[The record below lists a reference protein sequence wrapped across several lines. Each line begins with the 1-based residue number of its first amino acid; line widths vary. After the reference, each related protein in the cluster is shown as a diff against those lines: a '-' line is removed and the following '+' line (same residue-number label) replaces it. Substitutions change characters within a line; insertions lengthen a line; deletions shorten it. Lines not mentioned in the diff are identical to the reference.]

1 MNVYLYIAE
10 NNPDAAYEICKKYG
24 YFNINSM
31 EELADSLKSIV
42 AEQGQ
47 DSLEEILNIHPEK
60 EVILEIF
67 DKKKVIEEKPLEE
80 IIQSI
85 FDKNKPVEKEKDC
98 GCMKNAIGDNLSSPA
113 NSKVEGLPSPVVNQ
127 TNTYILV
134 GALIV
139 SIAILSMKK

>member
-10 NNPDAAYEICKKYG
+10 NNPDEAYEICKKYG

-31 EELADSLKSIV
+31 EELADALKSIV

-67 DKKKVIEEKPLEE
+67 DKKKEIDTKPIEDVIQLM
-80 IIQSI
+80 
-85 FDKNKPVEKEKDC
+85 FDKNKPIEKDC
-98 GCMKNAIGDNLSSPA
+98 GCMKSADATPSTPSA
-113 NSKVEGLPSPVVNQ
+113 PSPVVNQ

>member
-1 MNVYLYIAE
+1 
-10 NNPDAAYEICKKYG
+10 
-24 YFNINSM
+24 M
-31 EELADSLKSIV
+31 EELADALKSVV
-42 AEQGQ
+42 AENGQ

-67 DKKKVIEEKPLEE
+67 DKKKVIDTKPIEEV
-80 IIQSI
+80 IQLM
-85 FDKNKPVEKEKDC
+85 FDKNKPIEKDC
-98 GCMKNAIGDNLSSPA
+98 GCMKSADA
-113 NSKVEGLPSPVVNQ
+113 TPSTTTPPSAVVNQ

>member
-10 NNPDAAYEICKKYG
+10 NKPDEAYEICKKYG
-24 YFNINSM
+24 YFNINSI
-31 EELADSLKSIV
+31 EELADALKSIV

-67 DKKKVIEEKPLEE
+67 DKKKVIDTKPFEEVM
-80 IIQSI
+80 QSM
-85 FDKNKPVEKEKDC
+85 FDKNKPVVEKQDC
-98 GCMKNAIGDNLSSPA
+98 VCMKSADATPSTSSA
-113 NSKVEGLPSPVVNQ
+113 PSNVVNQ

>member
-31 EELADSLKSIV
+31 EDLADSLKSIV

-67 DKKKVIEEKPLEE
+67 DKKKVVEEKPLED
-80 IIQSI
+80 IIQKI
-85 FDKNKPVEKEKDC
+85 FDKNKPVEKDC
-98 GCMKNAIGDNLSSPA
+98 GCMKSADASPSLPF
-113 NSKVEGLPSPVVNQ
+113 SKVEEKPSAVVNQ

-139 SIAILSMKK
+139 SIAILSMKKQ

>member
-1 MNVYLYIAE
+1 MNVYSYIAE

-31 EELADSLKSIV
+31 EELGNALKSVV
-42 AEQGQ
+42 AENGQ

-67 DKKKVIEEKPLEE
+67 NKKKVDEKPLEE
-80 IIQSI
+80 IIQKI
-85 FDKNKPVEKEKDC
+85 FDKNKPTEKHDDC
-98 GCMKNAIGDNLSSPA
+98 SCKKSADAIPTSATTQAPSS
-113 NSKVEGLPSPVVNQ
+113 VVNQ

>member
-10 NNPDAAYEICKKYG
+10 NNPDEAYEICKKYG

-31 EELADSLKSIV
+31 EELADALKSIV
-42 AEQGQ
+42 AENGQ

-67 DKKKVIEEKPLEE
+67 DKKKVIDTKPIEEV
-80 IIQSI
+80 IQLM
-85 FDKNKPVEKEKDC
+85 FDKNKPFEKEKDC
-98 GCMKNAIGDNLSSPA
+98 GCMKSADA
-113 NSKVEGLPSPVVNQ
+113 TPSTPPPSTPNTQSNIVNQ

>member
-31 EELADSLKSIV
+31 EELADALKSVV
-42 AEQGQ
+42 AENGQ

-67 DKKKVIEEKPLEE
+67 DKKKVIDTKPFEEV
-80 IIQSI
+80 IQSM
-85 FDKNKPVEKEKDC
+85 FEKNKPVEKEKDC
-98 GCMKNAIGDNLSSPA
+98 GCMKSADATQSTTAAPSS
-113 NSKVEGLPSPVVNQ
+113 VVNQ

>member
-31 EELADSLKSIV
+31 EDLADSLKSIV

-67 DKKKVIEEKPLEE
+67 DKKKVVEEKPLED
-80 IIQSI
+80 IIQKI
-85 FDKNKPVEKEKDC
+85 FDKNKPVEKDC
-98 GCMKNAIGDNLSSPA
+98 GCMKSADASPSPPF
-113 NSKVEGLPSPVVNQ
+113 SKVEEKPSAVVNQ

-139 SIAILSMKK
+139 SIAILSMKKQ

>member
-24 YFNINSM
+24 YFNINSI
-31 EELADSLKSIV
+31 EELADALKSIV
-42 AEQGQ
+42 AENGQ
-47 DSLEEILNIHPEK
+47 QPLEEILNIHPEK

-67 DKKKVIEEKPLEE
+67 DKKKVIDEKPLED
-80 IIQSI
+80 IIQKI
-85 FDKNKPVEKEKDC
+85 FDKNKPVQMEKQDC
-98 GCMKNAIGDNLSSPA
+98 GCMKSADA
-113 NSKVEGLPSPVVNQ
+113 TTTTTQVAPSAVVNQ

>member
-10 NNPDAAYEICKKYG
+10 NNPDEAYEICKKYG
-24 YFNINSM
+24 YFNINSI
-31 EELADSLKSIV
+31 EELADALKSIV
-42 AEQGQ
+42 AENGQ
-47 DSLEEILNIHPEK
+47 QPLEEILNIHPEK

-67 DKKKVIEEKPLEE
+67 DKKKVIEEKPLED
-80 IIQSI
+80 IIQKI
-85 FDKNKPVEKEKDC
+85 FDKNKPVEKEKEDC
-98 GCMKNAIGDNLSSPA
+98 GCMKSADATTTTQAP
-113 NSKVEGLPSPVVNQ
+113 PSAVVNQ

>member
-10 NNPDAAYEICKKYG
+10 NNPDEAYEICKKYG
-24 YFNINSM
+24 YFNINSI
-31 EELADSLKSIV
+31 EDLADSLKSIV

-67 DKKKVIEEKPLEE
+67 DKKKVIDTKPFEEVM
-80 IIQSI
+80 QSM
-85 FDKNKPVEKEKDC
+85 FDKNKPVVEKLDC
-98 GCMKNAIGDNLSSPA
+98 GCMKSADASP
-113 NSKVEGLPSPVVNQ
+113 STPSAPSAVVNQ

>member
-10 NNPDAAYEICKKYG
+10 NKPDEAYEICKKYG
-24 YFNINSM
+24 YFNINSI
-31 EELADSLKSIV
+31 EELADALKSIV

-67 DKKKVIEEKPLEE
+67 DKKKVIDTKPFEEVM
-80 IIQSI
+80 QSM
-85 FDKNKPVEKEKDC
+85 FDKNKPVVEKQDC
-98 GCMKNAIGDNLSSPA
+98 GCMKSVDATPSTSSA
-113 NSKVEGLPSPVVNQ
+113 PSAVVNQ

>member
-98 GCMKNAIGDNLSSPA
+98 GCMKSADATTSTPP
-113 NSKVEGLPSPVVNQ
+113 PSTPNPPSAVVNQ

>member
-10 NNPDAAYEICKKYG
+10 NNPDEAYEICKKYG
-24 YFNINSM
+24 YFNINSI
-31 EELADSLKSIV
+31 EELADALKSIV
-42 AEQGQ
+42 AENGQ
-47 DSLEEILNIHPEK
+47 QPLEEILNIHPEK

-67 DKKKVIEEKPLEE
+67 DKKKVIDEKPLED
-80 IIQSI
+80 IIQKI
-85 FDKNKPVEKEKDC
+85 FDKNKPVEKEKEDC
-98 GCMKNAIGDNLSSPA
+98 GCMKSADATTTTQAP
-113 NSKVEGLPSPVVNQ
+113 PSAVVNQ

>member
-10 NNPDAAYEICKKYG
+10 NNPDEAYEICKKYG
-24 YFNINSM
+24 YFNINSI
-31 EELADSLKSIV
+31 EELADALKSIV

-67 DKKKVIEEKPLEE
+67 DKKKEIDTKPIEEV
-80 IIQSI
+80 IQLM
-85 FDKNKPVEKEKDC
+85 FDKNKPIEKDC
-98 GCMKNAIGDNLSSPA
+98 GCMKSADASPSTPSA
-113 NSKVEGLPSPVVNQ
+113 PSPVVNQ

>member
-10 NNPDAAYEICKKYG
+10 NNPDGAYEICKKYG
-24 YFNINSM
+24 YFNINSI
-31 EELADSLKSIV
+31 EELADALKSIV
-42 AEQGQ
+42 AENGQ

-67 DKKKVIEEKPLEE
+67 DKKKVIDTKPIEEV
-80 IIQSI
+80 IQLM
-85 FDKNKPVEKEKDC
+85 FDKNKPVEKEKQDC
-98 GCMKNAIGDNLSSPA
+98 GCMKSADASPTTT
-113 NSKVEGLPSPVVNQ
+113 STPSTVVNQ

>member
-31 EELADSLKSIV
+31 EELADALKSVV
-42 AEQGQ
+42 AENGQ

-67 DKKKVIEEKPLEE
+67 DKKKVIDTKPFEEV
-80 IIQSI
+80 IQSM
-85 FDKNKPVEKEKDC
+85 FEKNKPIEKEKDC
-98 GCMKNAIGDNLSSPA
+98 GCMKSADATPSTTAAPSS
-113 NSKVEGLPSPVVNQ
+113 VVNQ

>member
-31 EELADSLKSIV
+31 EDLADSLKSIV
-42 AEQGQ
+42 AEHGQG
-47 DSLEEILNIHPEK
+47 SLEEILNIHPEK

-67 DKKKVIEEKPLEE
+67 DKKKVIDTKPFEEVVQLMFE
-80 IIQSI
+80 
-85 FDKNKPVEKEKDC
+85 KNKPVEKEKDC
-98 GCMKNAIGDNLSSPA
+98 GCMKSADASPSITA
-113 NSKVEGLPSPVVNQ
+113 APSAVVNQ

>member
-31 EELADSLKSIV
+31 EELADALKSVV
-42 AEQGQ
+42 AENGQ

-67 DKKKVIEEKPLEE
+67 DKKKVIDTKPIEEV
-80 IIQSI
+80 IQLM
-85 FDKNKPVEKEKDC
+85 FDKNKPIEKDC
-98 GCMKNAIGDNLSSPA
+98 GCMKSADA
-113 NSKVEGLPSPVVNQ
+113 TPSTTTPPSAVVNQ

>member
-31 EELADSLKSIV
+31 EDLADALKSIV
-42 AEQGQ
+42 AEHGQ

-67 DKKKVIEEKPLEE
+67 DKKKVIDTKPFEEV
-80 IIQSI
+80 IQSM
-85 FDKNKPVEKEKDC
+85 FEKNKPVEKEKDC
-98 GCMKNAIGDNLSSPA
+98 GCMKSADATPTTPTP
-113 NSKVEGLPSPVVNQ
+113 PSAVVNQ

-139 SIAILSMKK
+139 SFAILSMKK

>member
-1 MNVYLYIAE
+1 
-10 NNPDAAYEICKKYG
+10 
-24 YFNINSM
+24 M
-31 EELADSLKSIV
+31 EDLADSLKSIV

-67 DKKKVIEEKPLEE
+67 DKKKVIDTKPLEE
-80 IIQSI
+80 VMQSL
-85 FDKNKPVEKEKDC
+85 FDKNKPVEKEKQDC
-98 GCMKNAIGDNLSSPA
+98 GCMKSADATTTTTSA
-113 NSKVEGLPSPVVNQ
+113 PSAVVNQ

>member
-31 EELADSLKSIV
+31 EELADALKSVV
-42 AEQGQ
+42 AENGQ

-67 DKKKVIEEKPLEE
+67 DKKKVIDTKPIEEV
-80 IIQSI
+80 IQLM
-85 FDKNKPVEKEKDC
+85 FDKNKPIEKDC
-98 GCMKNAIGDNLSSPA
+98 GCMKSADATPSTPSA
-113 NSKVEGLPSPVVNQ
+113 PSPVVNQ

>member
-31 EELADSLKSIV
+31 EDLADSLKIIV

-67 DKKKVIEEKPLEE
+67 DKKKVIDTKPFEEVM
-80 IIQSI
+80 QSM
-85 FDKNKPVEKEKDC
+85 FDKNKPVVEKLDC
-98 GCMKNAIGDNLSSPA
+98 GCMKNAIGDTLSSPA
-113 NSKVEGLPSPVVNQ
+113 YVGVPSPVVNQ

>member
-31 EELADSLKSIV
+31 EDLADALKSIV
-42 AEQGQ
+42 AEHGQ

-67 DKKKVIEEKPLEE
+67 DKKKVIDTKPFEEV
-80 IIQSI
+80 IQSM
-85 FDKNKPVEKEKDC
+85 FEKNKPVEKEKDC
-98 GCMKNAIGDNLSSPA
+98 GCMKSADATASTTA
-113 NSKVEGLPSPVVNQ
+113 APSAVVNQ

>member
-31 EELADSLKSIV
+31 EELADALKSIV

-67 DKKKVIEEKPLEE
+67 DKKKEIDTKPIEEV
-80 IIQSI
+80 IQLM
-85 FDKNKPVEKEKDC
+85 FDKNKPIEKDC
-98 GCMKNAIGDNLSSPA
+98 GCMKSADASPSTPIA
-113 NSKVEGLPSPVVNQ
+113 PSPVVNQ